1 MTPTNTIPVFE
12 FVFNPNLVDEG
23 LTAVSIVDEPAILQ
37 EFLMFNDQN
46 SKEIQ
51 KFSILNE
58 EEQILVGPALIS
70 GMLIYRVSPLKG
82 EYYGFFSR
90 ETIKELVTNY
100 FKTGKINSFT
110 YQHENQIVN
119 GLTVIESWF
128 VGAQNDKSIQ
138 LGYNLPE
145 GSWMISVKV
154 EDTELWNKIKHDGL
168 KGFSVEVLADAI
180 PYQQMMSK
188 EGHFES
194 YTDYPQSVSDAA
206 ARGIRLNNEV
216 NNKCATQVGKV
227 RAQQL
232 ANREPISYDTVKRMY
247 SYLSRA
253 AAYYNPNDTTACGTI
268 SYLLWGGESALS
280 WSERKIKQVEGQNIS
295 NIFVC
300 DIDEKDIIKT
310 KLKKVILEAE
320 IDRITN
326 SNKNFNSIDTENSL
340 KIKLEKWNTECKCSN
355 CEELKNLGWCLP
367 NVLPDTYTKEYNI
380 ISE

>member
-1 MTPTNTIPVFE
+1 MTPTTKIPVFE
-12 FVFNPNLVDEG
+12 FVFNPELLDEG
-23 LTAVSIVDEPAILQ
+23 LTAVSIVDEPAIMQ
-37 EFLMFNDQN
+37 EFLMFNEQ
-46 SKEIQ
+46 KEEL
-51 KFSILNE
+51 KFTILNE

-70 GMLIYRVSPLKG
+70 GMLIYRTSPLKG

-128 VGAQNDKSIQ
+128 VGSKNDKSLE

-145 GSWMISVKV
+145 GSWMISVKI

-180 PYQQMMSK
+180 PYQEMMSK
-188 EGHFES
+188 QEEFES

-206 ARGIRLNNEV
+206 ARGIRLNEEN

-232 ANREPISYDTVKRMY
+232 ANREPISYETVKRMY

-253 AAYYNPNDTTACGTI
+253 SAYYNPNDTSACGTI
-268 SYLLWGGESALS
+268 SYLLWGGESALA
-280 WSERKIKQVEGQNIS
+280 WSERIIKQVEGENIS
-295 NIFVC
+295 DVYSC
-300 DIDEKDIIKT
+300 DISQKDIIKS
-310 KLKKVILEAE
+310 KLKKTILEAE
-320 IDRITN
+320 IDRIVLN
-326 SNKNFNSIDTENSL
+326 RDE
-340 KIKLEKWNTECKCSN
+340 IKLEMWNSECECPN
-355 CEELKNLGWCLP
+355 CEQLKNLGWCLP
-367 NVLPDTYTKEYNI
+367 NVLPNDHRKEFKIFN
-380 ISE
+380 